1 MEKISDQVGYLV
13 LTEDGAVIESGG
25 ELGNDERVANI
36 IIGLVTLSNRRV
48 ISCQSKYFIKH

>member
-25 ELGNDERVANI
+25 ELENDERVANI

-48 ISCQSKYFIKH
+48 ISFQSK